1 MATSIYL
8 LRAMP
13 GKGSPRE
20 SHYANLHDL
29 AMRQAQSR

>member
-1 MATSIYL
+1 MATSTYL

-20 SHYANLHDL
+20 SLYASVHDL
-29 AMRQAQSR
+29 AR